1 MEQSQTHLIISP
13 KNYLKPIEHLETDN
27 IKIFIFLNQPSF
39 SKSTKESYT
48 RILRNFFSFFNNYG
62 LKDITDV
69 HVILY
74 LKSLDKKPATKNLIL
89 KSISSLYSYLTKT
102 GYIDRN
108 PLATIKSEK
117 TVEVFRAKILDFE
130 QISRM
135 IDLEKSERNKLLLKI
150 LYYSGLRISEAL
162 MLTPKSFRES
172 NDGGAFM
179 TVLGKGTKV
188 RTVYIPIDIYG
199 LVQKYIKASDLLD
212 EDFIFHSGEKDTPIT
227 RMQGFRVIKKAAEV
241 AKVDPIPSPHWF
253 RHSSATHAIENGAPI
268 HVVQHSLGHS
278 SINTTSKYLHASPTD
293 SNANYLKR
301 KNVSDI

>member
-1 MEQSQTHLIISP
+1 M
-13 KNYLKPIEHLETDN
+13 
-27 IKIFIFLNQPSF
+27 
-39 SKSTKESYT
+39 
-48 RILRNFFSFFNNYG
+48 
-62 LKDITDV
+62 
-69 HVILY
+69 ILY
-74 LKSLDKKPATKNLIL
+74 LKSVDKKPATKNLIL

-102 GYIDRN
+102 GYIERN
-108 PLATIKSEK
+108 PLASIRPAKI
-117 TVEVFRAKILDFE
+117 VEVFRAKILDFE

-162 MLTPKSFRES
+162 MLSPKSFRES
-172 NDGGAFM
+172 NDGGAYM

-188 RTVYIPIDIYG
+188 RTIYLPIDIYE
-199 LVQKYIKASDLLD
+199 LVKKYINASDLLD
-212 EDFIFHSGEKDTPIT
+212 EDFIFHSGEKDTAIT
-227 RMQGFRVIKKAAEV
+227 RMQGFRVIKNAAKI

>member
-1 MEQSQTHLIISP
+1 MSGFELIITKTEKIISE
-13 KNYLKPIEHLETDN
+13 IVQVDN
-27 IKIFIFLNQPSF
+27 IKILTFLNQPSF
-39 SKSTKESYT
+39 SKSTKESYK

-89 KSISSLYSYLTKT
+89 KSISSLFSYLTKT
-102 GYIDRN
+102 GYIERN
-108 PLATIKSEK
+108 PLATIKPEK
-117 TVEVFRAKILDFE
+117 IVEVFRAKILDFE

-135 IDLEKSERNKLLLKI
+135 INLEKSERNKLLLKI

-162 MLTPKSFRES
+162 NLTPKSFRES
-172 NDGGAFM
+172 NDGGAYM

-188 RTVYIPIDIYG
+188 RTVYIPIDIYE

-227 RMQGFRVIKKAAEV
+227 RMQGFRV
-241 AKVDPIPSPHWF
+241 
-253 RHSSATHAIENGAPI
+253 
-268 HVVQHSLGHS
+268 
-278 SINTTSKYLHASPTD
+278 
-293 SNANYLKR
+293 
-301 KNVSDI
+301 